1 MQASTTR
8 VPAWYLPY
16 WPWRLLNHVGA
27 KFMSSTTYVCTFVYN
42 ALLAFLKDFHFCG
55 INIFVKVLQ
64 YRRKSTILWK
74 TLIIIR
80 QYQLKT
86 FFCRRKV
93 FCQQSWRRK
102 RLLFR
107 SSWSNYHR
115 IFYVKKLAFLTLKC
129 LFSKCIWFEW
139 SVARVKL
146 QYLKKK
152 TLNQK
157 LHFIHGLLIDKV
169 PSKLQRCS
177 SKAAKKLLQ

>member
-1 MQASTTR
+1 
-8 VPAWYLPY
+8 
-16 WPWRLLNHVGA
+16 
-27 KFMSSTTYVCTFVYN
+27 MSSTTYVCTFVYN
-42 ALLAFLKDFHFCG
+42 ALLAFLKDFHFCR

-64 YRRKSTILWK
+64 YRKKSTILWK

-115 IFYVKKLAFLTLKC
+115 VFYVKKLAFLTLKC

-177 SKAAKKLLQ
+177 SKAAKKILQ